1 MKLRRCD
8 FSEFVVT
15 DRSTVIGASGFS
27 GVNLHPWFT
36 IIVVLKQVLV
46 T

>member
-1 MKLRRCD
+1 M
-8 FSEFVVT
+8 
-15 DRSTVIGASGFS
+15 IGASGFS

-46 T
+46 ACIAKL